1 MSAYGRKRS
10 FRISQRAEI
19 GLTQDQYEEFN
30 IYLKQKCQLLLET
43 LDKWLAMQEGRITG
57 QSQEPSPKKRLITG
71 VGIYHFL
78 DP

>member
-1 MSAYGRKRS
+1 
-10 FRISQRAEI
+10 
-19 GLTQDQYEEFN
+19 
-30 IYLKQKCQLLLET
+30 
-43 LDKWLAMQEGRITG
+43 MQEGRITG